1 MTEILNYEIL
11 LAILKTNINI
21 LFKIKSIQLL
31 TYCYVLCL
39 LQHFSVINIV
49 TNMKYNQSPHT

>member
-1 MTEILNYEIL
+1 MTEILKYEIL
-11 LAILKTNINI
+11 LVILKTNIKI

-31 TYCYVLCL
+31 AYCYVLCL